1 MSVICT
7 LFGHKWNGCKCERC
21 TKIRDEQHNWS
32 QCKCTMCG
40 KTQSIDSISDI
51 DLILTI
57 AYDAVCD
64 GCHGSRRTY
73 PFGLADAAARKLVVY
88 ASEHDDC
95 ALKILFY
102 IACHGADKEA
112 SYSALRRIS
121 DEETLGRIAFQC
133 NDPRIA
139 LSAVKKMKSL
149 DLDSEQAKR
158 YSMRIEQELVR
169 YLHAPFFKETK
180 KDFDNFFHREST

>member
-1 MSVICT
+1 MSVICA

-21 TKIRDEQHNWS
+21 TKIRDEQHDWS
-32 QCKCTMCG
+32 LCKCTLCG
-40 KTQSIDSISDI
+40 KTQSLDSISDI

-57 AYDAVCD
+57 AYDGICD
-64 GCHGSRRTY
+64 GSHRKY
-73 PFGLADAAARKLVVY
+73 PLGLADAAARKLVVY

-95 ALKILFY
+95 ALKVLFY
-102 IACHGADKEA
+102 IACHGTGEDA
-112 SYSALRRIS
+112 SSALQRIS

-149 DLDSEQAKR
+149 DLDSPRAKR
-158 YSMRIEQELVR
+158 YSMRIEEELFR
-169 YLHAPFFKETK
+169 NNHAPFFKETK
-180 KDFDNFFHREST
+180 KDFDDFFSP